1 MGNTRDI
8 KKRMRAVA
16 NIRRITRTM
25 QMIATSKFARAQQ
38 ASVASRPYTESI
50 FALVAKLSGAGVG
63 EGHPLLSQPDAQAPE
78 LTLVI
83 SAERGLCGPYNGTII
98 RTALKHIR
106 QTQHTVLEIIGKKGV
121 NALRFNGFTEFKQHS
136 HFGDKPRY
144 EDIERL
150 ANDYIER
157 FVRGE
162 ISAVRI
168 VYMKYIS
175 AGRQIPTVLQLLPF
189 SQPQNTENQSADAQG
204 QAKGAGFTEI
214 YEFSP
219 DADSLLDFLLPA
231 AVKAVLFQ
239 SFNDAIVSEH
249 IARMVAM
256 KSATDNAG
264 KMGNTLKRQFNRMR
278 QAQITTEL
286 TEIISGAAAL
296 E

>member
-8 KKRMRAVA
+8 KKRMKAVG
-16 NIRRITRTM
+16 NIKRITRTM

-38 ASVASRPYTESI
+38 ASIASRPYTESL
-50 FALVAKLSGAGVG
+50 FGLVAKLSAAGVG
-63 EGHPLLSQPDAQAPE
+63 EENPLLNQVNPDAPE

-83 SAERGLCGPYNGTII
+83 SAERGLCGPYNGTIL
-98 RTALKHIR
+98 RTSLRHLRATPDTK
-106 QTQHTVLEIIGKKGV
+106 LEVVGKKGAT
-121 NALRFNGFTEFKQHS
+121 ALRFNGYKDFKHLPA
-136 HFGDKPRY
+136 FGDKPAY
-144 EDIERL
+144 EDVERL
-150 ANDYIER
+150 AADYIKR
-157 FVRGE
+157 FANGE

-168 VYMKYIS
+168 VFMKYIS
-175 AGRQIPTVLQLLPF
+175 AGKQTPTVLQLLPF
-189 SQPQNTENQSADAQG
+189 SAPESTE
-204 QAKGAGFTEI
+204 QAEESGFNDI

-219 DADSLLDFLLPA
+219 DAESLLDFLLPA

-256 KSATDNAG
+256 KAATDNAG
-264 KMGNTLKRQFNRMR
+264 KMGHALKRQFNRMR